1 MAIGMPIMQEIER
14 DFHTDSEV
22 YDFRKSAIGTV
33 KNAIQERDRK
43 GIDGAALYAYP
54 ADVCDRANL
63 PPNIYGHDRGRL
75 STQLLRSNSP
85 MQSNSNLSISRSSCS
100 LKSMLTSKESQGS
113 ATATQGGGSGGSSGG
128 SETGGGGGGGGGNSG
143 GAGNSGAADLESAS
157 LVSSLFR
164 TSVDQSDAVSTGSFD
179 DASLNVENLSLCESV
194 SDYRCYVEDQ
204 PMCVWILQNG
214 VEASKFTVRVSIS
227 GFPLDV
233 IRAVIRKRMRYMT
246 LPVERHEQVV
256 EKYQYQYITSTYRSD
271 ACILSYRLN

>member
-1 MAIGMPIMQEIER
+1 
-14 DFHTDSEV
+14 
-22 YDFRKSAIGTV
+22 
-33 KNAIQERDRK
+33 
-43 GIDGAALYAYP
+43 
-54 ADVCDRANL
+54 
-63 PPNIYGHDRGRL
+63 
-75 STQLLRSNSP
+75 
-85 MQSNSNLSISRSSCS
+85 
-100 LKSMLTSKESQGS
+100 MLTSKESQGS
-113 ATATQGGGSGGSSGG
+113 AAATQGGGSGGSGGSSGG
-128 SETGGGGGGGGGNSG
+128 SDGGGGGGGNSG

-233 IRAVIRKRMRYMT
+233 IRAVIRKRIRLMT
-246 LPVERHEQVV
+246 LAAERHDQVV
-256 EKYQYQYITSTYRSD
+256 EKYQYQYILKVCGQELYFISEDYPLCQYRYIRNCLANNAHPQLMMVLRKSFQEELRDCVFRVPNFMRRPKVVKHGPSSRREVLSLWSLDPSLKFKVMSPSLPGSLTPDLYPSTP
-271 ACILSYRLN
+271 A